1 MSPGAPSPFLYQQFF
16 LRLQPIETMP
26 VKQSAKYQI
35 TNYCFDVVA
44 PDDNSALLTTSDLL
58 TPVSV
63 SPHGAL
69 PPSFILEKQD
79 SGAFH
84 VLIPGG
90 PTTTTRKAIA
100 FNNLLYA
107 ERIPTN
113 EDQKAP
119 SVPGNGNI
127 EWEILSTVREGTSPD
142 YTEING
148 IYMIAVRGQP
158 RMVWTLPGGKEGT
171 QVEVVDL
178 FTANLKD
185 PIVERAYSVSLE
197 PKWRPRQWLWRI
209 TPIDPDSG
217 F

>member
-1 MSPGAPSPFLYQQFF
+1 MPF
-16 LRLQPIETMP
+16 E
-26 VKQSAKYQI
+26 QSAKYTI
-35 TNYCFDVVA
+35 TNHCFNVVA
-44 PDDNSALLTTSDLL
+44 PDVDPAFLTRNDLL
-58 TPVSV
+58 TPIAVPSR
-63 SPHGAL
+63 SAEA

-79 SGAFH
+79 NGAFH

-90 PTTTTRKAIA
+90 PNIKTRKAIA

-107 ERIPTN
+107 EHIPTD
-113 EDQKAP
+113 EDQKTP
-119 SVPGNGNI
+119 SVPGNSNI

-142 YTEING
+142 YTKING

-185 PIVERAYSVSLE
+185 PIVERAYSVSPE

-209 TPIDPDSG
+209 TPVDPDSG

>member
-1 MSPGAPSPFLYQQFF
+1 MPG
-16 LRLQPIETMP
+16 
-26 VKQSAKYQI
+26 KQSAKYQI

-148 IYMIAVRGQP
+148 IYMIAV
-158 RMVWTLPGGKEGT
+158 
-171 QVEVVDL
+171 EVVDL